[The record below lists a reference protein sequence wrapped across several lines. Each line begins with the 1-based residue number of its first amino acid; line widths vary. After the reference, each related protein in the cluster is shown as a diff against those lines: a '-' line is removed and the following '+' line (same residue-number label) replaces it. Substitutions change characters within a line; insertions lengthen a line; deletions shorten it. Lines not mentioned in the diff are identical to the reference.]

1 MIKFLLFLV
10 LFGCDVWDEDEF
22 YFIPDPSHYEQ
33 VSFER
38 ALILNRQG
46 VVIHKYFP
54 YFPHHKIIHYRYD
67 DLVCYYYWRAV
78 PCIGDVFYGAEFNS
92 YIRWRY

>member
-1 MIKFLLFLV
+1 MIKFLLLLV
-10 LFGCDVWDEDEF
+10 LLGCDVWDEDV
-22 YFIPDPSHYEQ
+22 YFIPDPGRYEQ

-46 VVIHKYFP
+46 VEIHKYFP
-54 YFPHHKIIHYRYD
+54 YFPHHKIIYYPHSYI
-67 DLVCYYYWRAV
+67 CYYYWRAV

>member
-46 VVIHKYFP
+46 VEIHRYFP
-54 YFPHHKIIHYRYD
+54 YFPHHKIIHYRYSYI
-67 DLVCYYYWRAV
+67 CYYKGSAV
-78 PCIGDVFYGAEFNS
+78 PCVGNVFFDS
-92 YIRWRY
+92 RFDCYIRWRY